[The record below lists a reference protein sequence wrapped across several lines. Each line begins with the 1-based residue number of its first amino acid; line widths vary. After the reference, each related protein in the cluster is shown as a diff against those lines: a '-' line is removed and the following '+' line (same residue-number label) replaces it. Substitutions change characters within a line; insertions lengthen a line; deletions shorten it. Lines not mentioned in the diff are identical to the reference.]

1 MIQLTQTKKVQIAWP
16 GARVNNAAV
25 TCASTDRNGYE
36 YAVVRVTIGATDC
49 GFTTFKVQESDD
61 NATWTDVPGT
71 DFSISPLTL
80 PTSANGNTLWEWQLD
95 LRARKRYLRPALTA
109 GSGTVGAYVSAVAE
123 LFRAE
128 QTPITAATQGLAG
141 VAVV

>member
-1 MIQLTQTKKVQIAWP
+1 MIQITQTKKVQIVWP

-25 TCASTDRNGYE
+25 TCASVDHSTFD
-36 YAVVRVTIGATDC
+36 YAVVRVTIGANDC
-49 GFTTFKVQESDD
+49 GLATFKVQESDD

-71 DFSISPLTL
+71 DFSVSPLTL
-80 PTSANGNTLWEWQLD
+80 PTSSNGNTLWEWQLD
-95 LRARKRYLRPALTA
+95 LRPRKRYLRPALTA
-109 GSGTVGAYVSAVAE
+109 GNGTVGAFVSAVAE